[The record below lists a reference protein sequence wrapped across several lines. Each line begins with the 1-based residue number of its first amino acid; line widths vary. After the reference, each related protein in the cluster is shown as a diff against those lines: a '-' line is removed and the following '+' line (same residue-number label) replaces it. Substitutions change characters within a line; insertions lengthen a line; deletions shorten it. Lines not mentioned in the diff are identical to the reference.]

1 MPRSFKLLRVAQSE
15 LLIIR
20 TIMIIYVY
28 VLLPS
33 SSCVRDIIQ
42 CQSLTTEEAA
52 QKTIVLIHFHLRI
65 MCGSFGGHRLTIS
78 ICPK

>member
-15 LLIIR
+15 LLII
-20 TIMIIYVY
+20 MIIYVY

-33 SSCVRDIIQ
+33 SSYVHDIIQ

-52 QKTIVLIHFHLRI
+52 QKTIILIHFHLRI
-65 MCGSFGGHRLTIS
+65 MCDSFGGH
-78 ICPK
+78 